1 MVDREA
7 ETAQVRDEHESAR
20 ELSVTEAAQ
29 HLGVSRRII
38 ETWIVSGH
46 LPSTL
51 VARQRRLRLDDLL
64 AAQQRA
70 HLGGVLPAWRADP
83 MHAGTRLRTFR
94 EAAGMS
100 QQRLADRCGLTHEN
114 ISRLEQGAYAPYPE
128 HIRALAAALRVPP
141 ERFVDHRPIGIR
153 MLTLVEAA
161 AWLDVP
167 VDRVRRW
174 VNQGDLEGVRASW
187 RWLVPFT
194 SLVELERS
202 GRMRGQ
208 SRRLDPRYRG

>member
-1 MVDREA
+1 MSEA
-7 ETAQVRDEHESAR
+7 EGETDPVLEAHEPAC

-38 ETWIVSGH
+38 QTWIVSGH

-51 VARQRRLRLDDLL
+51 VARQRRVRLDDLR

-83 MHAGTRLRTFR
+83 AHAGRRLRTFR

-100 QQRLADRCGLTHEN
+100 QQRLADRCGMTHEN

-128 HIRALAAALRVPP
+128 TIRALAAALHVPA
-141 ERFVDHRPIGIR
+141 ERFVDHRPIGLR

-174 VNQGDLEGVRASW
+174 VNQGDLAGVRSSW

-194 SLVELERS
+194 ALVELERS
-202 GRMRGQ
+202 GRLRGQ
-208 SRRLDPRYRG
+208 SRRLDPRFRG